1 MIPWWG
7 TIRDHRMISPLTPL
21 DFLARSVHA
30 WRDLTAVVEGERRF
44 TYAEF
49 GARVERQAAALLALG
64 VQPGDRVAVLALNG
78 AMALE
83 AHFAPMRIGAILVML
98 NTRLAPAELEWILHH
113 CGAKVLLVDPQLKPL
128 VANLAVPQVIEG
140 GAGAS
145 ARQPHVIDDYEGFLS
160 GAGASACQPL
170 PAPVPVTDENACIA
184 INYTSGTT
192 GFPKGVMFTH
202 RGAWTNAIG
211 EITEHGLTQRSVYLW
226 TLPLFHC
233 NGWCFAWAV
242 TAAGGRHI
250 CLRQPDPREAVR
262 LIESEGVTH
271 LCGAPVVVS
280 SLAQYCAANG
290 VKFRRPLRI
299 AIAGA
304 PPPPAVIRAAEETGA
319 ELAHLYGLTETYG
332 PHTICAWKPAWDKLP
347 APERALLKARQG
359 VPYLVAG
366 MDLRV
371 ADHYMNDVPADG
383 QTMGEVL
390 MRGNNVMLGYYD
402 NPKATADA
410 FQGGWFHSGDLAV
423 VHPDGYIEVRDRMK
437 DIVIS
442 GGENISSIEVEK
454 ALADHPAVAE
464 VAIVAVPDEKWGE
477 VPKAFVGLKP
487 NHSATAEELIAW
499 CRQRLAHFKCPKHV
513 EFGPLPRTATGKIR
527 KNELRAKAKEN
538 A

>member
-1 MIPWWG
+1 
-7 TIRDHRMISPLTPL
+7 MISPLTPL

-30 WRDLTAVVEGERRF
+30 WRDLTAIVEGDRRF

-64 VQPGDRVAVLALNG
+64 VQPGDRVAVLAPNG

-113 CGAKVLLVDPQLKPL
+113 SGAKVLLVDPQLKPL
-128 VANLAVPQVIEG
+128 VANASVPQVIEG
-140 GAGAS
+140 GAGAF
-145 ARQPHVIDDYEGFLS
+145 ACQPRHVPHVVDDYESFLGS
-160 GAGASACQPL
+160 AGPC
-170 PAPVPVTDENACIA
+170 PAPSPVADENACIA

-262 LIESEGVTH
+262 LIETEGVTH

-280 SLAQYCAANG
+280 SLAQHCAANG

-319 ELAHLYGLTETYG
+319 EIAHLYGLTETYG

-371 ADHYMNDVPADG
+371 TDHYMNDVPADG

-402 NPKATADA
+402 NPKATAEA
-410 FQGGWFHSGDLAV
+410 FDGGWFHSGDLAV

-464 VAIVAVPDEKWGE
+464 VAIVAVPDQKWGE

-487 NHSATAEELIAW
+487 DHSATAEELIAW
-499 CRQRLAHFKCPKHV
+499 CRERLAHFKCPKHV

-538 A
+538 S

>member
-7 TIRDHRMISPLTPL
+7 TIKDHHMISPLTPL

-30 WRDLTAVVEGERRF
+30 WRDLTAVVEGDRRF

-49 GARVERQAAALLALG
+49 GARVDRQAAALLALG
-64 VQPGDRVAVLALNG
+64 VQPGDRVAVLAPNG

-98 NTRLAPAELEWILHH
+98 NTRLASAELEWMLHH

-128 VANLAVPQVIEG
+128 VAN
-140 GAGAS
+140 AS
-145 ARQPHVIDDYEGFLS
+145 VPHVIDDYESFLC

-211 EITEHGLTQRSVYLW
+211 EITEHQLTQRSVYLW

-332 PHTICAWKPAWDKLP
+332 PHTICAWKPAWDELP
-347 APERALLKARQG
+347 APERAQLKARQG

-464 VAIVAVPDEKWGE
+464 VAIVAFADEKWGE

-499 CRQRLAHFKCPKHV
+499 CRQRLAHFKCPKLV

-527 KNELRAKAKEN
+527 KNELRAKAKEHE
-538 A
+538 

>member
-1 MIPWWG
+1 
-7 TIRDHRMISPLTPL
+7 MISPLTPL

-30 WRDLTAVVEGERRF
+30 WRDLTAVVEGDRRF

-49 GARVERQAAALLALG
+49 GARVERQAAALLGLG
-64 VQPGDRVAVLALNG
+64 VQPGDRVAVLAPNG

-83 AHFAPMRIGAILVML
+83 AHFAPMRIGAVLVML
-98 NTRLAPAELEWILHH
+98 NTRLAPAELEWILRH
-113 CGAKVLLVDPQLKPL
+113 CGAKVLLVDPQLKL
-128 VANLAVPQVIEG
+128 G
-140 GAGAS
+140 GAGGVPSGS
-145 ARQPHVIDDYEGFLS
+145 ACQLFSVPHVIEDYESFLS
-160 GAGASACQPL
+160 NAGPL
-170 PAPVPVTDENACIA
+170 PAPSPVTDENACIA

-211 EITEHGLTQRSVYLW
+211 EIVEHGLTQRSVYLW
-226 TLPLFHC
+226 TLPMFHC
-233 NGWCFAWAV
+233 NGWCFTWAV
-242 TAAGGRHI
+242 TAAGGCHI
-250 CLRQPDPREAVR
+250 CLRQPDPREVVR
-262 LIESEGVTH
+262 LIETESVTH

-299 AIAGA
+299 VTAGA

-319 ELAHLYGLTETYG
+319 EIAHAYGLTETYG
-332 PHTICAWKPAWDKLP
+332 PHTVCAWKPAWDQLP

-359 VPYLVAG
+359 VPYIVAG

-371 ADHYMNDVPADG
+371 TDHYGNDVPADG

-423 VHPDGYIEVRDRMK
+423 VHPDGYIELRDRMK

-477 VPKAFVGLKP
+477 VPKAFIGLKP
-487 NHSATAEELIAW
+487 NHTATAEELIAW
-499 CRQRLAHFKCPKHV
+499 CRQRMAHFKCPKHV

-527 KNELRAKAKEN
+527 KNELRAKAREN

>member
-1 MIPWWG
+1 
-7 TIRDHRMISPLTPL
+7 MISPLTPL
-21 DFLARSVHA
+21 DFLTRSVHA
-30 WRDLTAVVEGERRF
+30 WRDQTAVVDRDRRF

-49 GARVERQAAALLALG
+49 GARVERQAAALRQLG
-64 VQPGDRVAVLALNG
+64 VQTGDRVAVLAPNG

-98 NTRLAPAELEWILHH
+98 NTRLAPAELAWILRH
-113 CGAKVLLVDPQLKPL
+113 CGAKVLLADPQLAPL
-128 VANLAVPQVIEG
+128 SA
-140 GAGAS
+140 GAGV
-145 ARQPHVIDDYEGFLS
+145 PHVIEDYEGFLG
-160 GAGASACQPL
+160 GAGPC
-170 PAPVPVTDENACIA
+170 PATFPVTDENACIA

-211 EITEHGLTQRSVYLW
+211 EIVEHGLTQRSVYLW

-233 NGWCFAWAV
+233 NGWCFPWAV

-262 LIESEGVTH
+262 LIEAEGVTH

-290 VKFRRPLRI
+290 VKFRHPLRI
-299 AIAGA
+299 VTAGA

-319 ELAHLYGLTETYG
+319 EITHVYGLTETYG
-332 PHTICAWKPAWDKLP
+332 PHTVCAWKPAWDALP
-347 APERALLKARQG
+347 APERAQIKARQG
-359 VPYLVAG
+359 VPYMVAG

-371 ADHYMNDVPADG
+371 TDLHMDDVPADG

-402 NPKATADA
+402 NPKATGDA
-410 FQGGWFHSGDLAV
+410 FHGGWFHSGDLAV

-464 VAIVAVPDEKWGE
+464 VAIVAVPDAKWGE

-499 CRQRLAHFKCPKHV
+499 CRERLSHFKCPRQI

-527 KNELRAKAKEN
+527 KNELRAKAKVN
-538 A
+538 P

>member
-1 MIPWWG
+1 
-7 TIRDHRMISPLTPL
+7 MISPLTPL

-30 WRDLTAVVEGERRF
+30 WRDLTAVVEGARRF

-64 VQPGDRVAVLALNG
+64 VRAGDRVAVLAPNG

-98 NTRLAPAELEWILHH
+98 NTRLAPAELAWILRH
-113 CGAKVLLVDPQLKPL
+113 CGAKVLLADPQLAPL
-128 VANLAVPQVIEG
+128 A
-140 GAGAS
+140 AS
-145 ARQPHVIDDYEGFLS
+145 AGVPCVIDDYEGFLS
-160 GAGASACQPL
+160 GAGASACLPL
-170 PAPVPVTDENACIA
+170 PVADENACIA

-202 RGAWTNAIG
+202 RGAWINAIG
-211 EITEHGLTQRSVYLW
+211 EIAEHALTQRSVYLW

-233 NGWCFAWAV
+233 NGWCFSWAV

-250 CLRQPDPREAVR
+250 CMRQPDPREAVR
-262 LIESEGVTH
+262 LIEAEGVTH

-290 VKFRRPLRI
+290 VKFRNPLRI
-299 AIAGA
+299 VTAGA

-319 ELAHLYGLTETYG
+319 EISHVYGLTETYG
-332 PHTICAWKPAWDKLP
+332 PHTVCAWKPAWDALP
-347 APERALLKARQG
+347 AAERAQIRARQG
-359 VPYLVAG
+359 VPYMVAG

-371 ADHYMNDVPADG
+371 TDHYMNDVPADG

-402 NPKATADA
+402 NPKATEDA

-454 ALADHPAVAE
+454 TLADHPAVAE
-464 VAIVAVPDEKWGE
+464 VAIVAAPDSKWGE

-487 NHSATAEELIAW
+487 HHSATAEELIAW
-499 CRQRLAHFKCPKHV
+499 CRERLSHFKCPRQI

-527 KNELRAKAKEN
+527 KNELRAKAKVN
-538 A
+538 P

>member
-1 MIPWWG
+1 M
-7 TIRDHRMISPLTPL
+7 
-21 DFLARSVHA
+21 
-30 WRDLTAVVEGERRF
+30 
-44 TYAEF
+44 
-49 GARVERQAAALLALG
+49 
-64 VQPGDRVAVLALNG
+64 
-78 AMALE
+78 
-83 AHFAPMRIGAILVML
+83 
-98 NTRLAPAELEWILHH
+98 
-113 CGAKVLLVDPQLKPL
+113 
-128 VANLAVPQVIEG
+128 
-140 GAGAS
+140 
-145 ARQPHVIDDYEGFLS
+145 
-160 GAGASACQPL
+160 
-170 PAPVPVTDENACIA
+170 TDENACIA

-192 GFPKGVMFTH
+192 GFPKGVMFSH
-202 RGAWTNAIG
+202 RGAWTNSIG
-211 EITEHGLTQRSVYLW
+211 EVTEHQLTQRSVYLW

-233 NGWCFAWAV
+233 NGWCFSWAV

-290 VKFRRPLRI
+290 VKFRNPLRI
-299 AIAGA
+299 ITAGA

-319 ELAHLYGLTETYG
+319 ELTHAYGLTETYG
-332 PHTICAWKPAWDKLP
+332 PHTICAWKPAWDALP
-347 APERALLKARQG
+347 AAERALLKARQG
-359 VPYLVAG
+359 VSYMIAG

-402 NPKATADA
+402 NPKATAEA
-410 FQGGWFHSGDLAV
+410 FEGGWFHSGDLAV
-423 VHPDGYIEVRDRMK
+423 VHPDGYIELRDRMK

-464 VAIVAVPDEKWGE
+464 VAIVAVADEKWGE
-477 VPKAFVGLKP
+477 VPKAYVGLKP
-487 NHSATAEELIAW
+487 NHSASAEELIAW
-499 CRQRLAHFKCPKHV
+499 CRERLSHFKCPKHV
-513 EFGPLPRTATGKIR
+513 EFGALPRTATGKIR
-527 KNELRAKAKEN
+527 KNELRAKAKET

>member
-1 MIPWWG
+1 MI
-7 TIRDHRMISPLTPL
+7 TPLTPL
-21 DFLARSVHA
+21 DFLARSVHT
-30 WRDLTAVVEGERRF
+30 WRDLTAVVDRGRRF

-49 GARVERQAAALLALG
+49 GVRVERQAAALLQLG
-64 VQPGDRVAVLALNG
+64 VQAGDRVAVLAPNG

-83 AHFAPMRIGAILVML
+83 AHFAPMQIGAILVML
-98 NTRLAPAELEWILHH
+98 NTRLASAELAWILRH
-113 CGAKVLLVDPQLKPL
+113 CGAKVLLADPELAPL
-128 VANLAVPQVIEG
+128 AA
-140 GAGAS
+140 GAGVS
-145 ARQPHVIDDYEGFLS
+145 YVIDDYEGFLG
-160 GAGASACQPL
+160 GAGASASHSPRQSL
-170 PAPVPVTDENACIA
+170 PVSDENACIA

-202 RGAWTNAIG
+202 RGAWTNAVG
-211 EITEHGLTQRSVYLW
+211 EIAEHGLTQRSVYLW

-233 NGWCFAWAV
+233 NGWCFSWAV

-262 LIESEGVTH
+262 LIEAEGVTH

-290 VKFRRPLRI
+290 VKFRNPLRI
-299 AIAGA
+299 VTAGA

-319 ELAHLYGLTETYG
+319 EISHVYGLTETYG
-332 PHTICAWKPAWDKLP
+332 PHTVCAWKPAWDALP
-347 APERALLKARQG
+347 AVERAQIRARQG
-359 VPYLVAG
+359 VPYMIAG

-371 ADHYMNDVPADG
+371 TDHYMNDVPADG

-423 VHPDGYIEVRDRMK
+423 VHPDGYIEIRDRMK

-454 ALADHPAVAE
+454 TLADHPAVAE
-464 VAIVAVPDEKWGE
+464 VAIVALPDAKWGE
-477 VPKAFVGLKP
+477 VPKAFVALKP
-487 NHSATAEELIAW
+487 GRSVTEEELIAW
-499 CRQRLAHFKCPKHV
+499 CRERLSHFKCPKRV

-527 KNELRAKAKEN
+527 KNELRAKVREIA
-538 A
+538 

>member
-1 MIPWWG
+1 
-7 TIRDHRMISPLTPL
+7 MISPLTPL

-30 WRDLTAVVEGERRF
+30 WRDLTAVVEGDRRF

-49 GARVERQAAALLALG
+49 GARVERQAAALLQLG
-64 VQPGDRVAVLALNG
+64 VEAGDRVAVLAPNG

-98 NTRLAPAELEWILHH
+98 NTRLAAAELEWILHH
-113 CGAKVLLVDPQLKPL
+113 SGAKVLLVDPQLKHL
-128 VANLAVPQVIEG
+128 IANSDVPQIVE
-140 GAGAS
+140 
-145 ARQPHVIDDYEGFLS
+145 DYEAFLS
-160 GAGASACQPL
+160 GAGSC
-170 PAPVPVTDENACIA
+170 PAQSPVADENACIA

-192 GFPKGVMFTH
+192 GFPKGVMFSH
-202 RGAWTNAIG
+202 RGAWINAIG
-211 EITEHGLTQRSVYLW
+211 EIVEYGLNQRSVYLW

-242 TAAGGRHI
+242 TAAGGRHV

-280 SLAQYCAANG
+280 SLAQYCVDHG

-299 AIAGA
+299 VIAGA

-319 ELAHLYGLTETYG
+319 EITQAYGLTETYG
-332 PHTICAWKPAWDKLP
+332 PHTVCAWKPAWDDLS
-347 APERALLKARQG
+347 AAERALLKARQG
-359 VPYLVAG
+359 VPYMVAG

-371 ADHYMNDVPADG
+371 TDHHMNDIPADG

-423 VHPDGYIEVRDRMK
+423 VHPDGYIEIRDRMK

-464 VAIVAVPDEKWGE
+464 VAIVAVADQKWGE
-477 VPKAFVGLKP
+477 VPKAYVGLKP
-487 NHSATAEELIAW
+487 GHSATAEDLLDW

-527 KNELRAKAKEN
+527 KNELRAKGKVN
-538 A
+538 S